1 MFGTNS
7 REKTVKCLRGDGFFF
22 FFFDMGFL
30 ISDG

>member
-22 FFFDMGFL
+22 FFDMGFL